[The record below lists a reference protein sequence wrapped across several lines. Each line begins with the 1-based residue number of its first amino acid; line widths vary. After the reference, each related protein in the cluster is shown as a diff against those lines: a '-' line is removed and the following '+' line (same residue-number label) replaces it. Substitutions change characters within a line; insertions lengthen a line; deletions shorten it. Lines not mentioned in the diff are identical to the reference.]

1 MNVSEYYLFI
11 FLSSRNNRNSPG
23 NTWESPICLYSHGYD
38 HIQRLV
44 TIHFHFPD
52 LSVFTLTKKQTS
64 EDVTPDLKG
73 NDKWFQNNRSKSIKV
88 LK

>member
-1 MNVSEYYLFI
+1 M
-11 FLSSRNNRNSPG
+11 
-23 NTWESPICLYSHGYD
+23 
-38 HIQRLV
+38 
-44 TIHFHFPD
+44 TIHFHFPY

-73 NDKWFQNNRSKSIKV
+73 NDKWFQDNRSKSIKV